1 MFGTSWTCWQGM
13 DVHATLRGFNNAEST
28 WLILNNRAQKSQNVA
43 KDIQRLSLWRSV
55 LVNSCEF
62 LGRYLAVL
70 DYPALRARLW
80 RYLPWR
86 SVPQA
91 SPAVM
96 RWCRAIEL
104 LTSTSFLGCP
114 WSMNQPARKGSQTQH
129 CYEKPNPWPQHARTC
144 FWRPWFPDSD
154 ISCTKRVGRAGH
166 LCRSNVLKLLDLTL
180 W

>member
-13 DVHATLRGFNNAEST
+13 DVHATLRGFNYAEST

-114 WSMNQPARKGSQTQH
+114 WSMNLWAKINQLGRVPKLSIVTKNQT
-129 CYEKPNPWPQHARTC
+129 
-144 FWRPWFPDSD
+144 PDLSMQGLAFGAHDFLTVTFRAPRELEEQD
-154 ISCTKRVGRAGH
+154 ISAEATC
-166 LCRSNVLKLLDLTL
+166 
-180 W
+180 